1 MESFLLYSHFF
12 GANFLQNKQIRHT
25 ALYLFVRRGLEIFI
39 PCVAVRAV
47 AFGYVVEAGLVV
59 AVFSQALPDL
69 GVVKRTLC
77 ERFELLEIVVA
88 PDTFIASVVLGAGM
102 ISSIIISPGLLTTF

>member
-69 GVVKRTLC
+69 GVVGGSLGG
-77 ERFELLEIVVA
+77 FELFEVV
-88 PDTFIASVVLGAGM
+88 IALDAFTIRAFVR
-102 ISSIIISPGLLTTF
+102 